1 MLNLNA
7 SVNDVGP
14 SPGTST
20 EMNSLEFEKPTD
32 AVKSS
37 SPFQQLMAQLAAQAE
52 AMVARDP
59 SQSTAGLTVAGLA
72 DEGLRQ
78 EDATPADSQQLTSGP
93 AEATTDALQAFL
105 SPSPFFGVGPT
116 PCVGP
121 QKWTP
126 VEFMPQQVTGS
137 DAKEH
142 IHPAGMALALKPSPS
157 PGVLGFH
164 APNTVARVA
173 SLEPTPQSPQLPSA
187 WGDWRET
194 RVSQGLTVITRP
206 MDGMDDGNLS
216 DFALQQGLDAN
227 TVRWLLM
234 QPSSSSAKVAVEAG
248 VSHSNAPSLPTGHAL
263 GPSNLAIELDLSPGL
278 ETQWSQWLK
287 LNHDA
292 NFNRDGNPI
301 DKISAAPWDGA
312 LEGPAL
318 DDAPMGGQNP
328 GDSGHAGLN
337 GQGPHAFQ
345 KALTE
350 HTTHRQSL
358 PLNTPM
364 SGQDLA
370 DKMNQAIG
378 KRLLEAIEKGDWQLK
393 INLKPAELGHIEVD
407 LRMRDNALEAKF
419 TASQMIARDLLESGL
434 GRLKDT
440 LQQSGMDVASIRVN
454 DGSNARN
461 GGDSTPRQAPQGQQV
476 QGQVRDDSNRMDETP
491 TPRNDPIS
499 DGRLDLMV

>member
-1 MLNLNA
+1 MLNLNV
-7 SVNDVGP
+7 SVNDVGSSP
-14 SPGTST
+14 SPGS
-20 EMNSLEFEKPTD
+20 EKSSLELEKPTD
-32 AVKSS
+32 AVKSN
-37 SPFQQLMAQLAAQAE
+37 SPFQQLMTELAAQAE
-52 AMVARDP
+52 AMVTRDP
-59 SQSTAGLTVAGLA
+59 SHPNASGTLAGLA
-72 DEGLRQ
+72 DENLRQ
-78 EDATPADSQQLTSGP
+78 EDATPTASPLVTSTR
-93 AEATTDALQAFL
+93 AETSWAALQASVAPVPLFGAG
-105 SPSPFFGVGPT
+105 SPPS
-116 PCVGP
+116 VGP
-121 QKWTP
+121 QKGASIEWLTP
-126 VEFMPQQVTGS
+126 QGAGD
-137 DAKEH
+137 DATELTR
-142 IHPAGMALALKPSPS
+142 PNGLALDLNPLQSMGMVGIGAPSTAAQMTPPE
-157 PGVLGFH
+157 PGHL
-164 APNTVARVA
+164 
-173 SLEPTPQSPQLPSA
+173 SPQPPSV

-206 MDGMDDGNLS
+206 IDGMDEGNLS

-227 TVRWLLM
+227 TVKWLLM
-234 QPSSSSAKVAVEAG
+234 QPSPTSAKGAMESGLTHSSALG
-248 VSHSNAPSLPTGHAL
+248 LTNGHAL
-263 GPSNLAIELDLSPGL
+263 SPSDLTIELDLSPGL
-278 ETQWSQWLK
+278 ELQWSQWLK

-292 NFNRDGNPI
+292 SFNREASPS
-301 DKISAAPWDGA
+301 DKISASSWDG
-312 LEGPAL
+312 LELPAL
-318 DDAPMGGQNP
+318 DDASLNGQNH
-328 GDSGHAGLN
+328 GDSGQAGLN
-337 GQGPHAFQ
+337 GQGLHAFQ
-345 KALTE
+345 KTLTE
-350 HTTHRQSL
+350 SASNRPSL
-358 PLNTPM
+358 PLHTTM

-491 TPRNDPIS
+491 PPRNNPIS